1 MVVYNL
7 VNLNQVVL
15 LFVVINYFVF
25 LMLSI
30 MCHGAVAVK
39 PDSFSQ
45 AKHVVYQL
53 FSNHPKTLY
62 CGCDYNLAH
71 QVDFNSCHMNAVSH
85 KKRAHRA

>member
-1 MVVYNL
+1 MVYNL

-15 LFVVINYFVF
+15 LFMVINYFVF

-45 AKHVVYQL
+45 AKRVVYQL
-53 FSNHPKTLY
+53 FSNHPKTLLEVLIHPQRFPRFLKQARH
-62 CGCDYNLAH
+62 DLAP
-71 QVDFNSCHMNAVSH
+71 
-85 KKRAHRA
+85 